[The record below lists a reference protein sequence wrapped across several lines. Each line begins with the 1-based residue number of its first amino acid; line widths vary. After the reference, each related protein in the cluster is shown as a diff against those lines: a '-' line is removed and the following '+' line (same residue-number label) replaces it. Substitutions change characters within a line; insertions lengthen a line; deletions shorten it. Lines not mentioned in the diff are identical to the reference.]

1 MDFGETS
8 GPDQG
13 QRWGGEQKKPMGVV
27 WIVLRRLATL
37 ALVLVGVTIVTF
49 VISRL
54 IPGDPAQLIAGPR
67 ATPEAVAAIRAE
79 LKLDAPIHEQY
90 WTYAQGLLK
99 GDLGTSIMSGRPVA
113 AEIFHYMP
121 ATVELMLT
129 ALLLSLAIG
138 VPLGVLTAL
147 HKDRTWDVL
156 GRTFAI
162 AGISVPSFW
171 VGLLLLLLFYN
182 VLSMAPGSGRLDRV
196 LTPPDAVTG
205 MYVVDGLIAANWI
218 VVQSAL
224 NHLILPALALAITSL
239 GVVVRL
245 IRASLIEVLSQD
257 YVRTATAF
265 GVPRSRIVWRY
276 ALPNALIP
284 FVTVLGLEL
293 SSLLFGS
300 VVIESVF
307 GWPGLG
313 SFVLAAI
320 LNLDFP
326 VIMGF
331 AVVASIVY
339 VAANLIVDLMYMVL
353 DPRVRSVS

>member
-1 MDFGETS
+1 MGALWLIS
-8 GPDQG
+8 
-13 QRWGGEQKKPMGVV
+13 QRLLTLV
-27 WIVLRRLATL
+27 IVLL
-37 ALVLVGVTIVTF
+37 GVTIVTF
-49 VISRL
+49 AIARV

-67 ATPEAVAAIRAE
+67 ATPEAIAAIRSE
-79 LKLDAPIHEQY
+79 LKLGAPLHEQY
-90 WTYAQGLLK
+90 LSYVEGLSR
-99 GDLGTSIMSGRPVA
+99 GDLGASIMSGRPVLD
-113 AEIFHYMP
+113 EILRYMP

-129 ALLLSLAIG
+129 ALVLSLSIG
-138 VPLGVLTAL
+138 LPLGIVTAL
-147 HKDRTWDVL
+147 HKDRAWDVF

-171 VGLLLLLLFYN
+171 VSLILLLVFYN
-182 VLSMAPGSGRLDRV
+182 FLSIAPGSGRLDRV
-196 LTPPDAVTG
+196 LTPPDSVTG
-205 MYVVDGLIAANWI
+205 MYVVDGLIAGNWL

-224 NHLILPALALAITSL
+224 NHLLLPALALAVTSL

-245 IRASLIEVLSQD
+245 IRASLIEALSQD

-265 GVPRSRIVWRY
+265 GVPRSRIVLRY

-293 SSLLFGS
+293 SALLFGS

-331 AVVASIVY
+331 AVIASFVY
-339 VAANLIVDLMYMVL
+339 VAANLIVDLLYIVL
-353 DPRVRSVS
+353 DPRVRGTN

>member
-1 MDFGETS
+1 MS
-8 GPDQG
+8 
-13 QRWGGEQKKPMGVV
+13 VV
-27 WIVLRRLATL
+27 WLVLQRLATL
-37 ALVLVGVTIVTF
+37 AIVLFGVTLVTF
-49 VISRL
+49 AIARVV
-54 IPGDPAQLIAGPR
+54 PGDPAQLIAGPR
-67 ATPEAVAAIRAE
+67 ATPEAIAAIRTE
-79 LKLDAPIHEQY
+79 LKLDAPLHEQY
-90 WTYAQGLLK
+90 LNYAGGLGR
-99 GDLGTSIMSGRPVA
+99 GDLGASIMSGRPVLS
-113 AEIFHYMP
+113 EILHYMP

-129 ALLLSLAIG
+129 ALVLSLSIG
-138 VPLGVLTAL
+138 IPLGIVTAL
-147 HKDRTWDVL
+147 QKDKGWDVL

-162 AGISVPSFW
+162 AGISMPSFW
-171 VGLLLLLLFYN
+171 VSLILLLLFYN
-182 VLSMAPGSGRLDRV
+182 VLSIAPGSGRLDRM
-196 LTPPDAVTG
+196 LSPPDAVTG
-205 MYVVDGLIAANWI
+205 MYVLDGLIAGNLV

-224 NHLILPALALAITSL
+224 NHLVLPALALAVTSL

-245 IRASLIEVLSQD
+245 IRASLIEALSQD

-265 GVPRSRIVWRY
+265 GVPRSRIVLRY

-293 SSLLFGS
+293 SALLFGS

-331 AVVASIVY
+331 AVIASVVY
-339 VAANLIVDLMYMVL
+339 VAANLIVDLLYIVL
-353 DPRVRSVS
+353 DPRVSGAS